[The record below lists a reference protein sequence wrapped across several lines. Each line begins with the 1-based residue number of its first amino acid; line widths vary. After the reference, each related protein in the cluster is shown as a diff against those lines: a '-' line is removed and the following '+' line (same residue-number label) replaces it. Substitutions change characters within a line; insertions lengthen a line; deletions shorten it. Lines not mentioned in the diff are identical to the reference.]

1 MAAER
6 VFLVT
11 VKVVSVVEV
20 QVLASERDE
29 AERLGRD
36 AAAAGAGSPLEGEPV
51 TAEVLGINAV
61 EERAGGGGGAW

>member
-29 AERLGRD
+29 AARLGSD
-36 AAAAGAGSPLEGEPV
+36 AAAAGAGSAVAGEPV
-51 TAEVLGINAV
+51 TSEVLGITAAD
-61 EERAGGGGGAW
+61 EKAGVGGEAW